1 MSVNW
6 NTLSNSLLENNHVK
20 IPIEKRFFLAFIE
33 DDEMNIKKDKILNYI
48 YDNGF
53 YLMILD

>member
-20 IPIEKRFFLAFIE
+20 IPIEKRIFLAFIE